1 MNNVLEQSTN
11 ARDFL
16 KWKREINRALS
27 AKGVFDTIEVPAT
40 STSKA
45 SARKDAVA
53 KTVIFERLHDELS
66 RNIEDSKLSAHELME
81 LITSKFEKKVEVAAA
96 NALSEL
102 HNLRWTGSMSS
113 SSIKASHG
121 HLRDHLKFQTW
132 LG

>member
-1 MNNVLEQSTN
+1 MNNILEQSTN

-27 AKGVFDTIEVPAT
+27 AKGVFDIIEVP
-40 STSKA
+40 
-45 SARKDAVA
+45 ARKDAVA
-53 KTVIFERLHDELS
+53 KTVIFEKLHDELS

-81 LITSKFEKKVEVAAA
+81 LITSKFEKKVEVAAV